1 MDQTFDIMY
10 NKGISFEG
18 DIVDLALEADIIQK
32 MGSWFST
39 NAEDYVDEDMNK
51 TLSYHYVRGH
61 ALHYS

>member
-1 MDQTFDIMY
+1 MMWY
-10 NKGISFEG
+10 LHHKNVGLLVNKISMKFF
-18 DIVDLALEADIIQK
+18 LIIFL
-32 MGSWFST
+32 SLFIFST